1 MVRYVLYLL
10 IAFLIIDHVWT
21 HLGPKIINTVASHL
35 AGKEVKAV
43 EEKEEK
49 KSLIDGVIE
58 KLKKTYEEVRH
69 GRL

>member
-1 MVRYVLYLL
+1 MVRYILYLL

-21 HLGPKIINTVASHL
+21 HFGPKIINTIASHL
-35 AGKEVKAV
+35 AGKEVKVV
-43 EEKEEK
+43 EEKEER
-49 KSLIDGVIE
+49 KSLIDVVIE